1 MFGMEMRIKQVISYI
16 YTTAFQ
22 ESLLKN
28 SLHTN
33 SLNKTE
39 SLSFCVFFF
48 VSFVSKGNILDFYF
62 TTANSF
68 LTASF
73 GKRLS

>member
-16 YTTAFQ
+16 YPTAFQ
-22 ESLLKN
+22 ASLLQD
-28 SLHTN
+28 SLHTK

-39 SLSFCVFFF
+39 SSSFSVLFCVF
-48 VSFVSKGNILDFYF
+48 FVSKGNILDFYF

-68 LTASF
+68 LMASF